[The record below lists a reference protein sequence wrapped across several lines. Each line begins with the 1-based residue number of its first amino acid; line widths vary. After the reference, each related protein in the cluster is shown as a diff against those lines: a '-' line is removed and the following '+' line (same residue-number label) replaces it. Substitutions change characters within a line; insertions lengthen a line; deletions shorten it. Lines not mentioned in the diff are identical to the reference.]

1 MIRIRIGN
9 DSDTKIIAEISRG
22 TFYETFS
29 AQNTKENMEMHMA
42 QYYSLEK
49 INAELNDP
57 ANIFLLAYAD
67 NRLAGYAKMNE
78 HVKEESKALKNPIEI
93 ERIYSVKEMI
103 GKGVGKELI
112 KKCLEIAL
120 EKSKEEIWLGV
131 WEHNHLAIDFYTRWG
146 FEKFGEH
153 NFPVGLDPQ
162 TDWLMKK
169 SVNNN

>member
-1 MIRIRIGN
+1 MIRIRIANN
-9 DSDTKIIAEISRG
+9 DDAELIAEISRR
-22 TFYETFS
+22 TFYETFA

-49 INAELNDP
+49 ITAELNDP
-57 ANIFLLAYAD
+57 VNIFLLAYVD

-78 HVKEESKALKNPIEI
+78 QVKEESKALKNPIEI

-103 GKGVGKELI
+103 GKGVGKKLM
-112 KKCLEIAL
+112 KKCLEISR
-120 EKSKEEIWLGV
+120 EKNKEEVWLGV
-131 WEHNHLAIDFYTRWG
+131 WEHNHYAIEFYTRWG

-169 SVNNN
+169 SVNGN